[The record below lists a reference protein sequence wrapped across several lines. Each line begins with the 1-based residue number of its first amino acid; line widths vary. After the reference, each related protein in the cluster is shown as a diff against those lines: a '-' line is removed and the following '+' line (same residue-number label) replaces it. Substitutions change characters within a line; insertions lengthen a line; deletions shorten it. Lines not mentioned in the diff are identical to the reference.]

1 MPTPAAPTNATFRVD
16 RFAVPSDVLDS
27 FMARLRITQR
37 LLDELE
43 GCRQNLV
50 LLGAVEGDSV
60 GVVTIVEWA
69 SGPAMEAA
77 KTAMHAHY
85 ASEGFEPAAF
95 IRQLGVR
102 ADIGSYRPQ

>member
-1 MPTPAAPTNATFRVD
+1 MTTPAAPTTATFRVD
-16 RFAVPSDVLDS
+16 RFTVPSDVLES

-37 LLDELE
+37 LLDGCE

-50 LLGAVEGDSV
+50 LLGAVEGGSV

-69 SGPAMEAA
+69 SGADMEAA
-77 KTAMHAHY
+77 KAAMQAHY
-85 ASEGFEPAAF
+85 AHEGFEPAAF

-102 ADIGSYRPQ
+102 ADIGSYRPH

>member
-1 MPTPAAPTNATFRVD
+1 MTTPAAQPDTPFRVD
-16 RFAVPSDVLDS
+16 RFAVPSAVLEP

-50 LLGAVEGDSV
+50 LLGAAEGDSV

-69 SGPAMEAA
+69 GGPAMEAA
-77 KTAMHAHY
+77 KAAMHAHY
-85 ASEGFEPAAF
+85 AREGFDPAAF

-102 ADIGSYRPQ
+102 ADIGSYRPL